1 MQLQEVKQ
9 VLSQPSINWLAI
21 FLPISLV
28 IAYLPGFRN
37 EIYLFF
43 TSCLGM
49 VVVAYWLGNAT
60 EQLADKVGCTWGGMM
75 NAAFS
80 NLPELIFGL
89 IAVAKGLG
97 PLAKAAW
104 TGAIISNM
112 LVAVGAA
119 IMVGGYRFG
128 TVTFPL
134 DRAKDAAAGLMIAAV
149 AILMPSVYAHAV
161 DFSSE
166 SISAA
171 DVIKNVSVWLSVFLL
186 MAYGGSIV
194 YTLAKFK
201 YSEPALQAK
210 NLAGAFVHSEPAL
223 QAKNL
228 AGAFVHSE
236 PALQTNNLVGA
247 FLHSEP
253 ALQTNNLAEVF
264 VPEEDVE
271 MSWGVPLSI
280 GVLAASSVLMAFL
293 SNFVADCVDSVTTGL
308 GWTEMFVGAIVIGII
323 GNVGAIMSAVM
334 VAYKN
339 KLDLSFEIGMNAAS
353 QIALLVIPTLII
365 ASYVVGNP
373 VDFLFSPPQIAALIG
388 SVLIMTQISQDGRCN
403 WLNGLQMLIFFGVI
417 SVLFFYDPT

>member
-1 MQLQEVKQ
+1 MQIQEVKHA
-9 VLSQPSINWLAI
+9 LARPSIHWLAI
-21 FLPISLV
+21 FLPISLAV
-28 IAYLPGFRN
+28 AYLPILHS
-37 EIYLFF
+37 EIVLFC

-60 EQLADKVGCTWGGMM
+60 EELAARVGSVWGGML

-119 IMVGGYRFG
+119 VMVGGYRYG

-134 DRAKDAAAGLMIAAV
+134 ERAKDAAAGLMIAAV
-149 AILMPSVYAHAV
+149 AILMPSIYAHAV

-166 SISAA
+166 TINAG
-171 DVIKNVSVWLSVFLL
+171 DVIKNVSVWLSLFLL

-194 YTLAKFK
+194 YTFARFR
-201 YSEPALQAK
+201 
-210 NLAGAFVHSEPAL
+210 HSEPA
-223 QAKNL
+223 QKATNL
-228 AGAFVHSE
+228 SEAFE
-236 PALQTNNLVGA
+236 MEENNEL
-247 FLHSEP
+247 
-253 ALQTNNLAEVF
+253 
-264 VPEEDVE
+264 
-271 MSWGVPLSI
+271 SWSISFCI
-280 GVLAASSVLMAFL
+280 GVLAVSSVFMAFL
-293 SNFVADCVDSVTTGL
+293 SNFVADCVDSVTAGF
-308 GWTEMFVGAIVIGII
+308 GWTEIFVGAIVIGII
-323 GNVGAIMSAVM
+323 GNVGAIMSAVI
-334 VAYKN
+334 VAYRSKV
-339 KLDLSFEIGMNAAS
+339 DLSFEIGMNAAS

-365 ASYVVGNP
+365 ASSIVGKP

-388 SVLIMTQISQDGRCN
+388 SVMIMTQISQDGRCN

-417 SVLFFYDPT
+417 SVLFYYDPT

>member
-37 EIYLFF
+37 EIFLFF
-43 TSCLGM
+43 TSCLAM

-60 EQLADKVGCTWGGMM
+60 EQLADKVGSTWGGMM

-149 AILMPSVYAHAV
+149 AILMPSIYAHAV

-166 SISAA
+166 SITAA

-186 MAYGGSIV
+186 MAYGGSII
-194 YTLAKFK
+194 YTLARFR

-210 NLAGAFVHSEPAL
+210 NLAGAFVHSESAP
-223 QAKNL
+223 QGKNL
-228 AGAFVHSE
+228 VD
-236 PALQTNNLVGA
+236 
-247 FLHSEP
+247 
-253 ALQTNNLAEVF
+253 VF
-264 VPEEDVE
+264 VPEDTE
-271 MSWGVPLSI
+271 MSWSVSASI

-293 SNFVADCVDSVTTGL
+293 SDFVSDCVDSVTAGL
-308 GWTEMFVGAIVIGII
+308 GWTEIFVGAIVIGII

-353 QIALLVIPTLII
+353 QVALLVIPTLIV
-365 ASYVVGNP
+365 ASVLVGKP
-373 VDFLFSPPQIAALIG
+373 IDFLFSPPQIAALIG
-388 SVLIMTQISQDGRCN
+388 SVLIMTQVSQDGRCN

>member
-1 MQLQEVKQ
+1 MQIQEVKHA
-9 VLSQPSINWLAI
+9 LAKPSIHWLAI
-21 FLPISLV
+21 FLPISLAV
-28 IAYLPGFRN
+28 AYLPLLHS
-37 EIYLFF
+37 EVVLFF

-60 EQLADKVGCTWGGMM
+60 EELAARVGSVWGGMM

-119 IMVGGYRFG
+119 VMVGGYRYG

-134 DRAKDAAAGLMIAAV
+134 ERAKDSAAGLMIAAV
-149 AILMPSVYAHAV
+149 AILMPSIYAHAV

-166 SISAA
+166 TISAA
-171 DVIKNVSVWLSVFLL
+171 DVIKNVSVWLSLFLL

-194 YTLAKFK
+194 YTCARFR
-201 YSEPALQAK
+201 YSEPAQTAT
-210 NLAGAFVHSEPAL
+210 NLSEAF
-223 QAKNL
+223 
-228 AGAFVHSE
+228 
-236 PALQTNNLVGA
+236 
-247 FLHSEP
+247 
-253 ALQTNNLAEVF
+253 
-264 VPEEDVE
+264 E
-271 MSWGVPLSI
+271 MQENSTPSWSVSFSI
-280 GVLAASSVLMAFL
+280 AVLAISSVFMAFL
-293 SNFVADCVDSVTTGL
+293 SNFVADCVDSVTTGF
-308 GWTEMFVGAIVIGII
+308 GWTEIFVGAIVIGII
-323 GNVGAIMSAVM
+323 GNVGAIMSAVI
-334 VAYKN
+334 VAYRSKV
-339 KLDLSFEIGMNAAS
+339 DLSFEIGMNAAS

-365 ASYVVGNP
+365 ASSVVGKP

-417 SVLFFYDPT
+417 SVLFYYDPT

>member
-43 TSCLGM
+43 SSCLGM

-186 MAYGGSIV
+186 MAYGGSII
-194 YTLAKFK
+194 YTLARFR
-201 YSEPALQAK
+201 YSQPALQAK
-210 NLAGAFVHSEPAL
+210 NLTEA
-223 QAKNL
+223 
-228 AGAFVHSE
+228 
-236 PALQTNNLVGA
+236 
-247 FLHSEP
+247 
-253 ALQTNNLAEVF
+253 F

-271 MSWGVPLSI
+271 MSWGIPLSI

-293 SNFVADCVDSVTTGL
+293 SNFVADCVDSVTVGL

-353 QIALLVIPTLII
+353 QVALLVIPTLII
-365 ASYVVGNP
+365 ASSVVGKP

-388 SVLIMTQISQDGRCN
+388 SVLIMTQVSQDGRCN

>member
-21 FLPISLV
+21 FLPISLA
-28 IAYLPGFRN
+28 IAYLPGLRN

-43 TSCLGM
+43 ASCLGM

-119 IMVGGYRFG
+119 ILVGGYRFG

-166 SISAA
+166 NISAA

-186 MAYGGSIV
+186 MAYGGSII
-194 YTLAKFK
+194 YTLARFR
-201 YSEPALQAK
+201 YSEPAMQAK
-210 NLAGAFVHSEPAL
+210 NLVGAFVHSESAPQAKNLVGAFVHSEPAP
-223 QAKNL
+223 QAK
-228 AGAFVHSE
+228 
-236 PALQTNNLVGA
+236 
-247 FLHSEP
+247 
-253 ALQTNNLAEVF
+253 NLAEVF

-293 SNFVADCVDSVTTGL
+293 SNFVADCVDSVTAGL

-365 ASYVVGNP
+365 ASSVVGKP

>member
-1 MQLQEVKQ
+1 MMQVQEVKHA
-9 VLSQPSINWLAI
+9 LAKPSIHWLAI
-21 FLPISLV
+21 FLPISLAV
-28 IAYLPGFRN
+28 AYLPLFQN
-37 EIYLFF
+37 EIVLFF

-60 EQLADKVGCTWGGMM
+60 EELAARVGSVWGGMM

-112 LVAVGAA
+112 LIAVGAA
-119 IMVGGYRFG
+119 VMVGGYRYG

-134 DRAKDAAAGLMIAAV
+134 ERAKDAAAGLMIAAV
-149 AILMPSVYAHAV
+149 AILMPSIYAHAV

-166 SISAA
+166 TVSAA
-171 DVIKNVSVWLSVFLL
+171 SVIKNVSVWLSLFLL

-194 YTLAKFK
+194 YTIARFR
-201 YSEPALQAK
+201 YSEPVQTT
-210 NLAGAFVHSEPAL
+210 NLADFPQL
-223 QAKNL
+223 
-228 AGAFVHSE
+228 
-236 PALQTNNLVGA
+236 
-247 FLHSEP
+247 
-253 ALQTNNLAEVF
+253 
-264 VPEEDVE
+264 EDNKT
-271 MSWGVPLSI
+271 SWSVSFSI
-280 GVLAASSVLMAFL
+280 AVLAVCSLFMAFL
-293 SNFVADCVDSVTTGL
+293 SNFVADCVDSVTAGF
-308 GWTEMFVGAIVIGII
+308 GWTEIFVGAIVIGII
-323 GNVGAIMSAVM
+323 GNVGAIMSAVL
-334 VAYKN
+334 VAYRGKV
-339 KLDLSFEIGMNAAS
+339 DLSFEIGMNAAS

-365 ASYVVGNP
+365 ASSIVGKP

>member
-1 MQLQEVKQ
+1 MQLQSVKH
-9 VLSQPSINWLAI
+9 VLARPSIHWLAI
-21 FLPISLV
+21 FLPISLAV
-28 IAYLPGFRN
+28 AYLPILHS
-37 EIYLFF
+37 EIVLFF

-60 EQLADKVGCTWGGMM
+60 EELAGRVGSVWGGML

-119 IMVGGYRFG
+119 VMVGGYRYG

-134 DRAKDAAAGLMIAAV
+134 ERAKDAAAGLMIAAV
-149 AILMPSVYAHAV
+149 AILMPSIYAHAV

-166 SISAA
+166 TINAG
-171 DVIKNVSVWLSVFLL
+171 DVIKNVSVWLSLFLL

-194 YTLAKFK
+194 YTFARFR
-201 YSEPALQAK
+201 
-210 NLAGAFVHSEPAL
+210 HSEPA
-223 QAKNL
+223 QKATNL
-228 AGAFVHSE
+228 NEAFE
-236 PALQTNNLVGA
+236 MEQNN
-247 FLHSEP
+247 E
-253 ALQTNNLAEVF
+253 
-264 VPEEDVE
+264 
-271 MSWGVPLSI
+271 LSNRISFCI
-280 GVLAASSVLMAFL
+280 GVLAVCSVFMAFL
-293 SNFVADCVDSVTTGL
+293 SNFVADCVDSVTAGF
-308 GWTEMFVGAIVIGII
+308 GWTEIFVGAIVIGII
-323 GNVGAIMSAVM
+323 GNVGAIMSAVI
-334 VAYKN
+334 VAYRSKV
-339 KLDLSFEIGMNAAS
+339 DLSFEIGMNAAS

-365 ASYVVGNP
+365 ASSIVGKP

-388 SVLIMTQISQDGRCN
+388 SVMIMTQISQDGRCN

-417 SVLFFYDPT
+417 SVLFYYDPT

>member
-1 MQLQEVKQ
+1 MLLVSSVSIMQISEVKQ
-9 VLSQPSINWLAI
+9 ALSRPSIHWLAI
-21 FLPISLV
+21 FLPISLA
-28 IAYLPGFRN
+28 IAYLPGFQN
-37 EIYLFF
+37 EIFLFF

-60 EQLADKVGCTWGGMM
+60 EQLANRVGSVWGGML

-89 IAVAKGLG
+89 IAVSKGLG

-119 IMVGGYRFG
+119 IMVGGYRYG

-149 AILMPSVYAHAV
+149 AILMPSIYAHAV

-166 SISAA
+166 TISAA
-171 DVIKNVSVWLSVFLL
+171 DVIKNVSVWLSLFLL

-194 YTLAKFK
+194 YTCARFRH
-201 YSEPALQAK
+201 SEPARQAK
-210 NLAGAFVHSEPAL
+210 NLTEA
-223 QAKNL
+223 
-228 AGAFVHSE
+228 
-236 PALQTNNLVGA
+236 
-247 FLHSEP
+247 
-253 ALQTNNLAEVF
+253 F

-271 MSWGVPLSI
+271 VSWSVSLSI
-280 GVLAASSVLMAFL
+280 GVLAFSSVLMAFL
-293 SNFVADCVDSVTTGL
+293 SNFVADCVDSVTAGL

-323 GNVGAIMSAVM
+323 GNVGAIMSAII
-334 VAYKN
+334 VALKN

-353 QIALLVIPTLII
+353 QVALLVIPTLII
-365 ASYVVGNP
+365 ASTVVGNP
-373 VDFLFSPPQIAALIG
+373 VDFLFSPLRLLP
-388 SVLIMTQISQDGRCN
+388 
-403 WLNGLQMLIFFGVI
+403 
-417 SVLFFYDPT
+417 

>member
-28 IAYLPGFRN
+28 IAYLPGLRN
-37 EIYLFF
+37 EIFLFF
-43 TSCLGM
+43 SSCLGM

-166 SISAA
+166 SVSAA

-186 MAYGGSIV
+186 MAYGGSII
-194 YTLAKFK
+194 YTLARFR
-201 YSEPALQAK
+201 YSESALQAK
-210 NLAGAFVHSEPAL
+210 NLVGAFVHSESAP

-228 AGAFVHSE
+228 
-236 PALQTNNLVGA
+236 PD
-247 FLHSEP
+247 
-253 ALQTNNLAEVF
+253 VF

-293 SNFVADCVDSVTTGL
+293 SNFVADCVDSVTVGL

-323 GNVGAIMSAVM
+323 GNVGAIMSAVL

-353 QIALLVIPTLII
+353 QVALLVIPTLII
-365 ASYVVGNP
+365 ASSVVGKP
-373 VDFLFSPPQIAALIG
+373 VDFLFTPPQIAALIG

>member
-37 EIYLFF
+37 EIFLFF

-49 VVVAYWLGNAT
+49 VIVAYWLGNAT

-210 NLAGAFVHSEPAL
+210 NLVGAFVHSEPAL

-228 AGAFVHSE
+228 
-236 PALQTNNLVGA
+236 T
-247 FLHSEP
+247 
-253 ALQTNNLAEVF
+253 EVF
-264 VPEEDVE
+264 VPEKDVD
-271 MSWGVPLSI
+271 MSWGVSLSI

-365 ASYVVGNP
+365 ASSVVGKP

-388 SVLIMTQISQDGRCN
+388 SVLIMTQVSQDGRCN

>member
-1 MQLQEVKQ
+1 MQIQEVKQ

-43 TSCLGM
+43 TSCLAM

-166 SISAA
+166 STSAA

-223 QAKNL
+223 QTK
-228 AGAFVHSE
+228 
-236 PALQTNNLVGA
+236 
-247 FLHSEP
+247 
-253 ALQTNNLAEVF
+253 NLAEVF

-280 GVLAASSVLMAFL
+280 GVLAGSSVLMAFL

-353 QIALLVIPTLII
+353 QVALLVIPTLII

>member
-28 IAYLPGFRN
+28 IAYLPGLRN
-37 EIYLFF
+37 EIFLFF

-60 EQLADKVGCTWGGMM
+60 EQLAEKVGCTWGGMM

-89 IAVAKGLG
+89 IAVVKGLG

-166 SISAA
+166 SVSAA

-194 YTLAKFK
+194 YTLARFR
-201 YSEPALQAK
+201 YSESALQAK
-210 NLAGAFVHSEPAL
+210 NLVGAFVHSEPAP

-228 AGAFVHSE
+228 AG
-236 PALQTNNLVGA
+236 
-247 FLHSEP
+247 
-253 ALQTNNLAEVF
+253 VF

-280 GVLAASSVLMAFL
+280 GVLAASSLLMAFL
-293 SNFVADCVDSVTTGL
+293 SNFVADCVDSVTAGL

-353 QIALLVIPTLII
+353 QVALLVIPTLII
-365 ASYVVGNP
+365 ASSVVGKP

>member
-9 VLSQPSINWLAI
+9 VLSQPSIHWLAI
-21 FLPISLV
+21 FLPISLAL
-28 IAYLPGFRN
+28 AYLPGFRN
-37 EIYLFF
+37 EIFLFF

-60 EQLADKVGCTWGGMM
+60 EQLADKVGSTWGGMM

-149 AILMPSVYAHAV
+149 AILMPSIYAHAV

-186 MAYGGSIV
+186 MAYGGSII
-194 YTLAKFK
+194 YTLARFR
-201 YSEPALQAK
+201 
-210 NLAGAFVHSEPAL
+210 HSEPAL

-228 AGAFVHSE
+228 AEA
-236 PALQTNNLVGA
+236 
-247 FLHSEP
+247 
-253 ALQTNNLAEVF
+253 F
-264 VPEEDVE
+264 VPEEDVD
-271 MSWGVPLSI
+271 MSWGVSLSI
-280 GVLAASSVLMAFL
+280 GVLATSSVLMAFL
-293 SNFVADCVDSVTTGL
+293 SNFVADCVDSVTAGL

-353 QIALLVIPTLII
+353 QVALLVIPTLIV
-365 ASYVVGNP
+365 ASTVVGKP

>member
-28 IAYLPGFRN
+28 IAYLPGLRN
-37 EIYLFF
+37 EIFLFF

-166 SISAA
+166 SVSAA

-186 MAYGGSIV
+186 MAYGGSII
-194 YTLAKFK
+194 YTLARFR

-210 NLAGAFVHSEPAL
+210 NLVGAFVHSESTP
-223 QAKNL
+223 QSKNL
-228 AGAFVHSE
+228 
-236 PALQTNNLVGA
+236 P
-247 FLHSEP
+247 
-253 ALQTNNLAEVF
+253 EVF

-271 MSWGVPLSI
+271 MSWGIPLSI

-293 SNFVADCVDSVTTGL
+293 SNFVADCVDSVTAGL

-323 GNVGAIMSAVM
+323 GNVGAIMSAVL

-353 QIALLVIPTLII
+353 QVALLVIPTLII
-365 ASYVVGNP
+365 ASSVVGKP

>member
-166 SISAA
+166 STSAA

-186 MAYGGSIV
+186 MAYGGSII
-194 YTLAKFK
+194 YTLAKFR
-201 YSEPALQAK
+201 Y
-210 NLAGAFVHSEPAL
+210 SEPAL

-253 ALQTNNLAEVF
+253 ALQTKNLAEVF

-271 MSWGVPLSI
+271 MSWSVPLSI

-365 ASYVVGNP
+365 ASYVVGKP

>member
-1 MQLQEVKQ
+1 MQLQEVTQ
-9 VLSQPSINWLAI
+9 VLRQPSINWLAI

-28 IAYLPGFRN
+28 IAYLPGFHN
-37 EIYLFF
+37 EIFLFF
-43 TSCLGM
+43 TSCLAM

-60 EQLADKVGCTWGGMM
+60 EQLADKVGSTWGGMM

-149 AILMPSVYAHAV
+149 AILMPSIYAHAV

-166 SISAA
+166 SITAA

-186 MAYGGSIV
+186 MAYGGSII
-194 YTLAKFK
+194 YTLARFR

-210 NLAGAFVHSEPAL
+210 NLAEAFVHSESAL

-228 AGAFVHSE
+228 
-236 PALQTNNLVGA
+236 TD
-247 FLHSEP
+247 
-253 ALQTNNLAEVF
+253 VF
-264 VPEEDVE
+264 VPEAESVE
-271 MSWGVPLSI
+271 MSWGVPFSI

-293 SNFVADCVDSVTTGL
+293 SDFVSDCVDSVTAGL

-323 GNVGAIMSAVM
+323 GNVGAIMSAVL

-353 QIALLVIPTLII
+353 QVALLVIPTLIV
-365 ASYVVGNP
+365 ASFLVGHP

-388 SVLIMTQISQDGRCN
+388 SVLIMTQVSQDGRCN

>member
-28 IAYLPGFRN
+28 IAYLPGSRN
-37 EIYLFF
+37 EIFLFF

-166 SISAA
+166 SVSAA

-186 MAYGGSIV
+186 MAYGGSII
-194 YTLAKFK
+194 YTLARFR

-210 NLAGAFVHSEPAL
+210 NLVGVGAFVHSESAP

-228 AGAFVHSE
+228 AD
-236 PALQTNNLVGA
+236 
-247 FLHSEP
+247 
-253 ALQTNNLAEVF
+253 VF

-353 QIALLVIPTLII
+353 QVALLVIPTLII
-365 ASYVVGNP
+365 ASSVVGKP

>member
-186 MAYGGSIV
+186 MAYGGSII

-210 NLAGAFVHSEPAL
+210 NLVGAFVHSEPAL

-228 AGAFVHSE
+228 VGAFVHSE
-236 PALQTNNLVGA
+236 PALQA
-247 FLHSEP
+247 K
-253 ALQTNNLAEVF
+253 NLAEVF

-271 MSWGVPLSI
+271 MSWGIPLSI

-293 SNFVADCVDSVTTGL
+293 SNFVADCVDSVTVGL

-353 QIALLVIPTLII
+353 QVALLVIPTLII

>member
-1 MQLQEVKQ
+1 MQIQEVKQ

-166 SISAA
+166 STSAA

-186 MAYGGSIV
+186 MAYGGSII
-194 YTLAKFK
+194 YTLAKFR

-210 NLAGAFVHSEPAL
+210 NLAGAFL
-223 QAKNL
+223 
-228 AGAFVHSE
+228 HSE
-236 PALQTNNLVGA
+236 PALQTKNLVGA

-253 ALQTNNLAEVF
+253 ALQTKNLAEVF
-264 VPEEDVE
+264 VPEEDEDEDVDI
-271 MSWGVPLSI
+271 SWSVSLSI

>member
-28 IAYLPGFRN
+28 IAYLPGPRN
-37 EIYLFF
+37 EIFLFF

-60 EQLADKVGCTWGGMM
+60 EQLADKVGSTWGGMM

-166 SISAA
+166 SVSAA

-186 MAYGGSIV
+186 MAYGGSII
-194 YTLAKFK
+194 YTLARFR
-201 YSEPALQAK
+201 YSEPVLQAK
-210 NLAGAFVHSEPAL
+210 NLVGAFVHSESAP

-228 AGAFVHSE
+228 AD
-236 PALQTNNLVGA
+236 
-247 FLHSEP
+247 
-253 ALQTNNLAEVF
+253 VF
-264 VPEEDVE
+264 VPEENVE

-293 SNFVADCVDSVTTGL
+293 SNFVADCVDSVTAGL

-323 GNVGAIMSAVM
+323 GNVGAIMSAVL

-353 QIALLVIPTLII
+353 QVALLVIPTLII
-365 ASYVVGNP
+365 ASSVVGKP

>member
-166 SISAA
+166 STSAA

-186 MAYGGSIV
+186 MAYGGSII
-194 YTLAKFK
+194 YTLAKFR

-223 QAKNL
+223 QAK
-228 AGAFVHSE
+228 
-236 PALQTNNLVGA
+236 
-247 FLHSEP
+247 
-253 ALQTNNLAEVF
+253 NLAEVF

-293 SNFVADCVDSVTTGL
+293 SNFVADCVDSVTVGL

-353 QIALLVIPTLII
+353 QVALLVIPTLII
-365 ASYVVGNP
+365 ASSVVGKP

>member
-28 IAYLPGFRN
+28 IAYLPGLRN
-37 EIYLFF
+37 EIFLFF

-166 SISAA
+166 NVSAA

-186 MAYGGSIV
+186 MAYGGSII
-194 YTLAKFK
+194 YTLARFR

-210 NLAGAFVHSEPAL
+210 NLVGAFVHSESAP
-223 QAKNL
+223 QAK
-228 AGAFVHSE
+228 
-236 PALQTNNLVGA
+236 
-247 FLHSEP
+247 
-253 ALQTNNLAEVF
+253 NLAEVF

-271 MSWGVPLSI
+271 MSWDVPLSI

-323 GNVGAIMSAVM
+323 GNVGAIMSAVL

-353 QIALLVIPTLII
+353 QVALLVIPTLII
-365 ASYVVGNP
+365 ASSVVGKP